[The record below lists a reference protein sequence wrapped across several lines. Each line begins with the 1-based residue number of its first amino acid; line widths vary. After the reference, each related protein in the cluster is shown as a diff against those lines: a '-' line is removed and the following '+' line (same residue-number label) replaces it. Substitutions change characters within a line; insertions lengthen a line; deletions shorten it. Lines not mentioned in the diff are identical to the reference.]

1 MSKKV
6 SRRDFA
12 RRSMAAAGAA
22 VAAPA
27 ALLGP
32 HTVAATSEAPAAATS
47 SVLAGA
53 AAARRRL
60 RAMPPEVAYGGINS
74 EGREI
79 RLEDTLTGAGQASPT
94 YPGGWREGTTI
105 PAEYYVDEKHYL
117 NDERV
122 IAESFWL
129 MADHESRIPKA
140 GDYFVF
146 EFGRGDSLIIL
157 RDGAGAVKGYHNVC
171 RHRGSRLCLH
181 GTGFDNVRPAGVKP
195 DGRPVDPR
203 ATVVQLAST
212 GNTQVFRC
220 PYHAWTY
227 DLQGKL
233 ISFPTGMPS
242 GFDPAQH
249 GLHPAHVRTVEGFI
263 FVSFA
268 RQEPPEFDTF
278 VANWRAVS
286 KVYGAAT
293 LKVAARRQYPT
304 KANWKLAI
312 ENFREC
318 YHCEASHKHLV
329 RVQWWQMIST
339 TPEQRS
345 RIEQDLARHGH
356 PETPRPAARQGPA
369 PRQDQM
375 NETVA
380 GGMGMAGTGRHL
392 SPGYV
397 TGSLDGKPVAPLLL
411 KEWTHRRGGATT
423 GFSTSFFAAYDD
435 HLAVAR
441 FTPRDALMTDVELFW
456 LVRGDAKDK
465 DVDVDRLIGLWD
477 TTYREDRWIVE
488 NNQHGI
494 LSSRYNFTQGQP
506 YASSEGGPAGFIKW
520 YMAEVAGRASA
531 KQTTGD

>member
-1 MSKKV
+1 MSKQV

-12 RRSMAAAGAA
+12 RTSAAAAGAA
-22 VAAPA
+22 LAVPA
-27 ALLGP
+27 ALLDPG
-32 HTVAATSEAPAAATS
+32 ALSAKTSAAA
-47 SVLAGA
+47 AGA

-60 RAMPPEVAYGGINS
+60 LSLPPEVAYGGINS
-74 EGREI
+74 EGRDV
-79 RLEDTLTGAGQASPT
+79 RLEDTLTSSGQPAPE

-105 PAEYYVDEKHYL
+105 PAEYYVDERHYL

-122 IAESFWL
+122 IAENFWL

-157 RDGAGAVKGYHNVC
+157 RDQAGAVKAYHNVC

-181 GTGFDNVRPAGVKP
+181 GTGFDNVRPDEAKP
-195 DGRPVDPR
+195 DGRPTDVKLS
-203 ATVVQLAST
+203 VVQLGSSGST
-212 GNTQVFRC
+212 RVFRC

-227 DLQGKL
+227 DLDGKL
-233 ISFPTGMPS
+233 ISFPPGMPS
-242 GFDPAQH
+242 GFDATQH
-249 GLHPAHVRTVEGFI
+249 GLHPAHARTVEGFI
-263 FVSFA
+263 FISLA
-268 RQEPPEFDTF
+268 RQAPPDFDSF
-278 VANWRAVS
+278 VANWRTVA
-286 KVYGAAT
+286 KVYGAAQ

-329 RVQWWQMIST
+329 RVQWWQALST
-339 TPEQRS
+339 TPEQRT

-356 PETPRPAARQGPA
+356 PEPPRRGAGQGQGSPQDRLVEPAAA
-369 PRQDQM
+369 
-375 NETVA
+375 
-380 GGMGMAGTGRHL
+380 GMGMAGTGRHL

-397 TGSLDGKPVAPLLL
+397 TGSMDGKPVAPLLL

-441 FTPRDALMTDVELFW
+441 FTPRDVMRTDVELFW
-456 LVRGDAKDK
+456 LVRGDAKEK

-494 LSSRYNFTQGQP
+494 MSTRYSYAGGQP

-520 YMAEVAGRASA
+520 YMSEVAPRASA
-531 KQTTGD
+531 KPTNAG